1 MQQRRFRPGDV
12 VDDYCPR
19 ERRITD
25 HAVVAMIEDNI
36 KQTRCCVCDAEH
48 EFKDGKIPAQRKR
61 RPQTALFNQV
71 LEGLQG
77 QPARLAHPA
86 NEPVPDEHDEGLD
99 PAPPAD
105 HHFEPDLPESSNG
118 HPPAASDE
126 SFVSQ
131 ASAPSAPEPSA
142 NGGEEEN
149 PIVGDEGPV
158 RRSLIRATLPRP
170 EGQPTATRAL
180 PEFTIR
186 QPHNGRG
193 GARPGGRRR
202 GGHQQGEGHQG
213 PMRFGRGGP
222 GQGHGQGQP
231 QHGGRSHGSG
241 GRRRRGGK
249 KR

>member
-48 EFKDGKIPAQRKR
+48 EFKDGKIPTQRKR

-77 QPARLAHPA
+77 QPGRLAQPA
-86 NEPVPDEHDEGLD
+86 SES
-99 PAPPAD
+99 D
-105 HHFEPDLPESSNG
+105 HLFEPELPPSNNGDEPLSVEPLIPVDSTAPLSEPSNG
-118 HPPAASDE
+118 SEMNSIA
-126 SFVSQ
+126 
-131 ASAPSAPEPSA
+131 
-142 NGGEEEN
+142 GE
-149 PIVGDEGPV
+149 EGPV
-158 RRSLIRATLPRP
+158 RRPLIRATLPRP
-170 EGQPTATRAL
+170 EGQSTPTRAL

-193 GARPGGRRR
+193 GRPGRRS
-202 GGHQQGEGHQG
+202 GGHQGQGQG
-213 PMRFGRGGP
+213 PMRFGRGG
-222 GQGHGQGQP
+222 HGQGSGQQGQR